1 MEDKKYVTLEELEEL
16 FAKEASKSAS
26 NFPPAPE
33 GFKWGPVEPTMFGST
48 IGRHLYAER
57 LLQRD
62 YREVDWS
69 IQCPFPTL
77 ILDFVKIWMHP
88 LVWQDAS
95 KYKDLVID
103 GRVAIEEYDDERL
116 YEINEIVNYIY
127 VQDIL
132 AYADEP
138 VDFEEDLPEIGFPKG
153 MHDWSPLTWDV
164 KSYLDKVLLGESYD
178 EKEMDKKYY
187 NFIRLRYNLNIIAK
201 HRGGKR
207 AAELLKMLQNEWA
220 QIKLWKTGFK
230 WMEEND
236 ISEFERMLFQ
246 GFDDVLEEWEKD
258 KVEEAKKTSA
268 VKPDG
273 SFFAVSE
280 RMTYEMCEKELIR
293 AINGAK
299 NKSAACREILRS
311 ELVGYF
317 VLSDKTDQEKAD
329 AINPW
334 VALTEK
340 KYVFTG
346 DDFRKARNS

>member
-1 MEDKKYVTLEELEEL
+1 M
-16 FAKEASKSAS
+16 
-26 NFPPAPE
+26 
-33 GFKWGPVEPTMFGST
+33 
-48 IGRHLYAER
+48 
-57 LLQRD
+57 
-62 YREVDWS
+62 
-69 IQCPFPTL
+69 
-77 ILDFVKIWMHP
+77 
-88 LVWQDAS
+88 
-95 KYKDLVID
+95 
-103 GRVAIEEYDDERL
+103 
-116 YEINEIVNYIY
+116 
-127 VQDIL
+127 
-132 AYADEP
+132 
-138 VDFEEDLPEIGFPKG
+138 
-153 MHDWSPLTWDV
+153 
-164 KSYLDKVLLGESYD
+164 
-178 EKEMDKKYY
+178 
-187 NFIRLRYNLNIIAK
+187 
-201 HRGGKR
+201 
-207 AAELLKMLQNEWA
+207 
-220 QIKLWKTGFK
+220 
-230 WMEEND
+230 
-236 ISEFERMLFQ
+236 
-246 GFDDVLEEWEKD
+246 LEEWEKD